1 MLLLLL
7 VMLAE
12 LDVLLG
18 MLKVVVLLLVV
29 DLLLLLPLLILCRL
43 LLLLPLLVLNWMLL
57 VMLLVLLLVLLLRH
71 SRVLVTVVALVVVE
85 VVRRVGHCHHRR
97 RPIGG
102 LPVPRRRRPL
112 PPYAAVSVAV
122 HRHDEVRVV
131 VVARGRR
138 HHHPVLTVAV
148 HHAGGGRHASS
159 SSERSSAHPT
169 LLQGREKISH
179 TLGRVVD
186 GSEEYCCNND
196 RAPSLCRFLAKGRK
210 EKTFGKGGAQTLVCQ
225 FATSPLYFKRAVVSF
240 LSPNTD
246 VPQELIPPTDTTD
259 TDYLT
264 LMLVSFAAGRFAQE
278 AVLA

>member
-57 VMLLVLLLVLLLRH
+57 VMLLVLLLVLLLLH
-71 SRVLVTVVALVVVE
+71 SRVLVAVVALVVVE
-85 VVRRVGHCHHRR
+85 VIRHRHRRVGHCHHRR
-97 RPIGG
+97 RPIEG

-210 EKTFGKGGAQTLVCQ
+210 EKTFGKGGARKHLFVSSRPPPY
-225 FATSPLYFKRAVVSF
+225 TSRG
-240 LSPNTD
+240 
-246 VPQELIPPTDTTD
+246 Q
-259 TDYLT
+259 
-264 LMLVSFAAGRFAQE
+264 
-278 AVLA
+278 

>member
-85 VVRRVGHCHHRR
+85 VVRHRHRRVGHCHHRR

-179 TLGRVVD
+179 TLGRVVGGILLQQRSSAVFVQVLGKREGGKD
-186 GSEEYCCNND
+186 
-196 RAPSLCRFLAKGRK
+196 LRK
-210 EKTFGKGGAQTLVCQ
+210 RGGANTC
-225 FATSPLYFKRAVVSF
+225 
-240 LSPNTD
+240 LSVRDLP
-246 VPQELIPPTDTTD
+246 PILQEGSSIFSLSQHRCPSRVD
-259 TDYLT
+259 
-264 LMLVSFAAGRFAQE
+264 SSH
-278 AVLA
+278 